1 MTASHVSGLEPRRW
15 TRVEYEQMIEHDL
28 FRPEERVELVDGEI
42 LRMAAQNSPHMTAV
56 GLVDDALRAAF
67 GAGVHIRAQG
77 PLAVDPMSMPEP
89 DVAVVGGSR
98 RDYRNEHPESALLI
112 VEVADTTLSF
122 DRRWK
127 ANLYARA
134 GIPEY
139 WIVNLGARQL
149 EVHRDPEAMPAARY
163 RWAYGTVR
171 RLGAEDEVSPLAA
184 PEARIAV
191 ADLLP

>member
-1 MTASHVSGLEPRRW
+1 MTATHVSGLEPRRW
-15 TRVEYEQMIEHDL
+15 TRAEYEQMIEHDL

-42 LRMAAQNSPHMTAV
+42 LTMAAQNSPHITAV

-67 GAGVHIRAQG
+67 GPGAHVRAQG
-77 PLAVDPMSMPEP
+77 PLAVDSMSEPEP
-89 DVAVVGGSR
+89 DVAVVHGSR
-98 RDYRNEHPESALLI
+98 RDYRSAHPESALLI

-127 ANLYARA
+127 ASLYARA

-149 EVHRDPEAMPAARY
+149 EVHRDPEPAPPARY
-163 RWAYGTVR
+163 GWSYGTVR
-171 RLGAEDEVSPLAA
+171 QLGAEDEVSPLAA
-184 PEARIAV
+184 PEARIRV